1 MKINYEY
8 DGISGFEGSQQNQ
21 GLCNQ
26 MESMQLLSLH
36 TLNVDYFCFS
46 EYSHEHRLKNLS
58 SPSKIYVER
67 ESEREKNRKTEK
79 KEKKREKDNQGILSI
94 Y

>member
-26 MESMQLLSLH
+26 MESM
-36 TLNVDYFCFS
+36 
-46 EYSHEHRLKNLS
+46 
-58 SPSKIYVER
+58 
-67 ESEREKNRKTEK
+67 
-79 KEKKREKDNQGILSI
+79 
-94 Y
+94 